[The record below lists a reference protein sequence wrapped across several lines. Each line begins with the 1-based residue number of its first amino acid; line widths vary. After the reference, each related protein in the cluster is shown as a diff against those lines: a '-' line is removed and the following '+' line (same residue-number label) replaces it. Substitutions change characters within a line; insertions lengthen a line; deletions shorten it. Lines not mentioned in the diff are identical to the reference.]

1 MGVIVAVVGSSLRL
15 DRDDNG
21 RVPALQRQRTKK
33 QVRRTVVAVNPLHFH
48 VSIQLYHSGVDPTV
62 AITNEHVR
70 GFGAERNVSDI
81 AKLERVDAS
90 SFGAHGVQQLSSAG
104 IIL

>member
-15 DRDDNG
+15 DRDGNG
-21 RVPALQRQRTKK
+21 RVPARQRQRTKK